1 MWSKSY
7 SVVTKDVTKE
17 QMWSLVTDV
26 NHWHTWDKGIEFA
39 NLEGEFQ
46 EGSHFVLKPKGGPKV
61 RIQLIEV
68 VQDRKF
74 VDFTKFPLAKMYG
87 EHTFEETQEGLKI
100 TVTMK
105 VEGLLSAL
113 WVKLVAGDIV
123 KNLPEDTAAQIA
135 AAAQR

>member
-7 SVVTKDVTKE
+7 SVVTQAVTKE
-17 QMWSLVTDV
+17 QMWNLVSDV

-46 EGSHFVLKPKGGPKV
+46 EGNYFTLKPKGGPKV

-68 VQDRKF
+68 VRNKKF

-87 EHTFEETQEGLKI
+87 EHTFEETNEGLKI

-105 VEGLLSAL
+105 VEGILSAL

-123 KNLPEDTAAQIA
+123 KGLPEDTAAQIKA
-135 AAAQR
+135 AASR